1 MNPKHYHTPNST
13 RALCPVCK
21 RGVYSPAGIHP
32 QCAMTQSDPLRKVA
46 RAGQFVS
53 KSVAAEAPVAT
64 EGV

>member
-1 MNPKHYHTPNST
+1 
-13 RALCPVCK
+13 
-21 RGVYSPAGIHP
+21 
-32 QCAMTQSDPLRKVA
+32 MTQSDPLRKVA